1 MFSKKVVIYLA
12 NSFNNDDAT
21 KRTDDIIEDTE
32 DKFAVQTDSKYSYR
46 IPLKNFWDLGK
57 INFLTK
63 TEIKIC
69 CTLET
74 ELERLIESKR
84 QVVVIGAPDE
94 QIIFLKAPFIQYEQ
108 ILLTKNE
115 SFENG
120 STKNTVKKP
129 TSFRWDCKNSR

>member
-46 IPLKNFWDLGK
+46 IPLKNFRDLGK

-108 ILLTKNE
+108 ILLTKN
-115 SFENG
+115 
-120 STKNTVKKP
+120 
-129 TSFRWDCKNSR
+129 